1 MNDVVDSSLG
11 SDSATSAV
19 PGLPGQVGQ
28 TRRPFSGLG
37 STVTGTGTTTGSWAE
52 STHSVIWLT
61 RGGNRL
67 PLARVGR
74 RSWGTNLISVAVIA
88 LTSLIAASNLLDVY
102 GSAAMWAVAAVPAT
116 LLGALIAY
124 AGTAPAL
131 RLWWQIVF
139 LIVAQGVIGPVIALN
154 DTAISHVIPSVETL
168 SQGFVSTF
176 GAFKYLIAVP
186 PPTGSGDGSLMAAWT
201 ICLWLSF
208 LAGVFAT
215 QTGFQ
220 PIASGVLIGL
230 IMIVWLS
237 WRWQLLELGRWISAT
252 IILLLAAGLGVGAC
266 MGIGQSRLILR
277 DYYDPPLSP
286 YDYAS
291 PLSGLRSYVKDHKDD
306 TLLTVTN
313 LPEGTPV
320 RLAVMDQFDGNV
332 WNLSDSTEAS
342 DSSDYRRVGTRIPN
356 TVDGKKFTATFTIDK
371 GLSDKWLPLAGAAS
385 SVDVTSAGKT
395 GGANGNGGGESR
407 SSADH
412 TLFYYNESTQSAI
425 IPAGLSTGMTYTES
439 GIIAPTPTDKEI
451 AKANAAVTNQPG
463 TKDVPDSVGKFASS
477 VAGGEDTAGAQA
489 QALVAQLKDSG
500 WFSHGL
506 TGDYPSLPGHGSY
519 RINALLA
526 GSAMVGDSEQYASAM
541 ALMARE
547 LGLPSRVVMG
557 FLPKNDDG
565 DISNDRTETVNG
577 TSTVKFTGNDIEAWV
592 EINLEG
598 YGWVAFYPTPKE
610 TKIPDD
616 NQNLTPPNPQTLVRQ
631 PPVPLT
637 DPLRDEE
644 QAHGKSALAGE
655 DATDEPAASI
665 WSTIGRIA
673 AKVAIYGSPV
683 WIPLLICLLILALKT
698 VALARLRRYGDARQR
713 ITSGWQAVHALAGQS
728 GIPVTGTR
736 RDQAQAIARQLN
748 IDGAPLIALGRQA
761 DYAAF
766 SGQPVTPEQ
775 AGAYWR
781 SVLTTRKLMLASQS
795 FMRRLRTRLSLRG
808 VFHNVRILSSIRT
821 WRHGD
826 KRKPD
831 GRQPAKQRP
840 VKRHATTI
848 RTATLLTERP
858 TVMNDM
864 QIHVAADSNIGLRR
878 RANQDSFII
887 DDGVFLVCDGM
898 GGGVGGQR
906 ASSAAVDRF
915 ETLASRF
922 SRSRTTIGR
931 TIDLAQ
937 ADVLAIGQEL
947 GGVSG
952 TTVTGLIAP
961 GRIERDAPG
970 DVALDINPDMDW
982 YVINIGDSRTYH
994 MDADSDGQWDAS
1006 TLCRITRDHSRR
1018 QEAIDSGE
1026 MLPEDAVIIPRN
1038 IITQCIGDP
1047 DGINPD
1053 FFAVRPTG
1061 RFIICSDG
1069 LHGEVDDAAIAATAA
1084 ACADPQTAVD
1094 ELIRI
1099 ALEAGGTDNVTVI
1112 VLDITGEYAG
1122 QKVWHASRLAQ
1133 QEDLETVS
1141 DETLD
1146 TIRIQKPANQI

>member
-1 MNDVVDSSLG
+1 MNDVIDSSLG

-19 PGLPGQVGQ
+19 DALPGQVGQ

-37 STVTGTGTTTGSWAE
+37 STMTGTGTTTGSWAE

-176 GAFKYLIAVP
+176 GAFKYLIAIP

-208 LAGVFAT
+208 LAGVFAIGDKRQLSVLSLLPIAIELVVCALLGT

-407 SSADH
+407 SSAGH

-565 DISNDRTETVNG
+565 DISNGRTETVNG

-637 DPLRDEE
+637 DRCATRSRHTANRRWPARRPPMSRRHPSGAPSDASRRSRHLRQPGMDTAADLSADPRT
-644 QAHGKSALAGE
+644 QDRRPGPPAPARRRAAAHHLRLAGRARARRAE
-655 DATDEPAASI
+655 RHTRHRHAPRPGAGHRTAAQHRRCPTDCAG
-665 WSTIGRIA
+665 T
-673 AKVAIYGSPV
+673 
-683 WIPLLICLLILALKT
+683 
-698 VALARLRRYGDARQR
+698 
-713 ITSGWQAVHALAGQS
+713 TS
-728 GIPVTGTR
+728 R
-736 RDQAQAIARQLN
+736 
-748 IDGAPLIALGRQA
+748 
-761 DYAAF
+761 
-766 SGQPVTPEQ
+766 
-775 AGAYWR
+775 
-781 SVLTTRKLMLASQS
+781 
-795 FMRRLRTRLSLRG
+795 LRG
-808 VFHNVRILSSIRT
+808 VLRPAGHART
-821 WRHGD
+821 
-826 KRKPD
+826 
-831 GRQPAKQRP
+831 GRRLLAFRTDDPQA
-840 VKRHATTI
+840 HA
-848 RTATLLTERP
+848 RL
-858 TVMNDM
+858 
-864 QIHVAADSNIGLRR
+864 
-878 RANQDSFII
+878 
-887 DDGVFLVCDGM
+887 
-898 GGGVGGQR
+898 
-906 ASSAAVDRF
+906 AV
-915 ETLASRF
+915 LH
-922 SRSRTTIGR
+922 
-931 TIDLAQ
+931 AQ
-937 ADVLAIGQEL
+937 AANPPV
-947 GGVSG
+947 
-952 TTVTGLIAP
+952 IARSFP
-961 GRIERDAPG
+961 
-970 DVALDINPDMDW
+970 
-982 YVINIGDSRTYH
+982 
-994 MDADSDGQWDAS
+994 
-1006 TLCRITRDHSRR
+1006 
-1018 QEAIDSGE
+1018 
-1026 MLPEDAVIIPRN
+1026 
-1038 IITQCIGDP
+1038 
-1047 DGINPD
+1047 
-1053 FFAVRPTG
+1053 
-1061 RFIICSDG
+1061 
-1069 LHGEVDDAAIAATAA
+1069 
-1084 ACADPQTAVD
+1084 
-1094 ELIRI
+1094 
-1099 ALEAGGTDNVTVI
+1099 
-1112 VLDITGEYAG
+1112 
-1122 QKVWHASRLAQ
+1122 
-1133 QEDLETVS
+1133 
-1141 DETLD
+1141 
-1146 TIRIQKPANQI
+1146 

>member
-1 MNDVVDSSLG
+1 MNDVIDSSLG
-11 SDSATSAV
+11 SFSSTSAV
-19 PGLPGQVGQ
+19 DALPGQVGQ

-208 LAGVFAT
+208 LAGVFAIGDKRQLSVLSLLPIAIELVVCALLGT

-439 GIIAPTPTDKEI
+439 GIIAPHTHRQGDR
-451 AKANAAVTNQPG
+451 QG
-463 TKDVPDSVGKFASS
+463 QR
-477 VAGGEDTAGAQA
+477 GG
-489 QALVAQLKDSG
+489 
-500 WFSHGL
+500 H
-506 TGDYPSLPGHGSY
+506 
-519 RINALLA
+519 
-526 GSAMVGDSEQYASAM
+526 
-541 ALMARE
+541 
-547 LGLPSRVVMG
+547 
-557 FLPKNDDG
+557 
-565 DISNDRTETVNG
+565 
-577 TSTVKFTGNDIEAWV
+577 
-592 EINLEG
+592 
-598 YGWVAFYPTPKE
+598 
-610 TKIPDD
+610 
-616 NQNLTPPNPQTLVRQ
+616 
-631 PPVPLT
+631 
-637 DPLRDEE
+637 
-644 QAHGKSALAGE
+644 
-655 DATDEPAASI
+655 
-665 WSTIGRIA
+665 
-673 AKVAIYGSPV
+673 
-683 WIPLLICLLILALKT
+683 
-698 VALARLRRYGDARQR
+698 
-713 ITSGWQAVHALAGQS
+713 
-728 GIPVTGTR
+728 
-736 RDQAQAIARQLN
+736 
-748 IDGAPLIALGRQA
+748 
-761 DYAAF
+761 
-766 SGQPVTPEQ
+766 
-775 AGAYWR
+775 
-781 SVLTTRKLMLASQS
+781 
-795 FMRRLRTRLSLRG
+795 
-808 VFHNVRILSSIRT
+808 
-821 WRHGD
+821 
-826 KRKPD
+826 
-831 GRQPAKQRP
+831 QPAGHQ
-840 VKRHATTI
+840 
-848 RTATLLTERP
+848 
-858 TVMNDM
+858 
-864 QIHVAADSNIGLRR
+864 G
-878 RANQDSFII
+878 RA
-887 DDGVFLVCDGM
+887 
-898 GGGVGGQR
+898 
-906 ASSAAVDRF
+906 
-915 ETLASRF
+915 
-922 SRSRTTIGR
+922 
-931 TIDLAQ
+931 
-937 ADVLAIGQEL
+937 
-947 GGVSG
+947 
-952 TTVTGLIAP
+952 
-961 GRIERDAPG
+961 
-970 DVALDINPDMDW
+970 
-982 YVINIGDSRTYH
+982 
-994 MDADSDGQWDAS
+994 
-1006 TLCRITRDHSRR
+1006 
-1018 QEAIDSGE
+1018 
-1026 MLPEDAVIIPRN
+1026 
-1038 IITQCIGDP
+1038 
-1047 DGINPD
+1047 
-1053 FFAVRPTG
+1053 
-1061 RFIICSDG
+1061 
-1069 LHGEVDDAAIAATAA
+1069 
-1084 ACADPQTAVD
+1084 
-1094 ELIRI
+1094 
-1099 ALEAGGTDNVTVI
+1099 
-1112 VLDITGEYAG
+1112 
-1122 QKVWHASRLAQ
+1122 
-1133 QEDLETVS
+1133 
-1141 DETLD
+1141 
-1146 TIRIQKPANQI
+1146 

>member
-1 MNDVVDSSLG
+1 MNDVIDSSLGSFSSTGVNGPTGFTGANGVTDFTG

-28 TRRPFSGLG
+28 NRRPFSGLG

-74 RSWGTNLISVAVIA
+74 RSWGTNLISVTVIA

-208 LAGVFAT
+208 LAGVFAIGDKRQLSVLSLLPIAIELVVCALLGT

-320 RLAVMDQFDGNV
+320 RFAVMDQFDGNV

-407 SSADH
+407 SSTGH

-425 IPAGLSTGMTYTES
+425 IPAGLSTGMT
-439 GIIAPTPTDKEI
+439 
-451 AKANAAVTNQPG
+451 
-463 TKDVPDSVGKFASS
+463 
-477 VAGGEDTAGAQA
+477 
-489 QALVAQLKDSG
+489 
-500 WFSHGL
+500 
-506 TGDYPSLPGHGSY
+506 
-519 RINALLA
+519 
-526 GSAMVGDSEQYASAM
+526 
-541 ALMARE
+541 
-547 LGLPSRVVMG
+547 
-557 FLPKNDDG
+557 
-565 DISNDRTETVNG
+565 
-577 TSTVKFTGNDIEAWV
+577 
-592 EINLEG
+592 
-598 YGWVAFYPTPKE
+598 
-610 TKIPDD
+610 
-616 NQNLTPPNPQTLVRQ
+616 
-631 PPVPLT
+631 
-637 DPLRDEE
+637 
-644 QAHGKSALAGE
+644 
-655 DATDEPAASI
+655 
-665 WSTIGRIA
+665 
-673 AKVAIYGSPV
+673 
-683 WIPLLICLLILALKT
+683 
-698 VALARLRRYGDARQR
+698 
-713 ITSGWQAVHALAGQS
+713 
-728 GIPVTGTR
+728 
-736 RDQAQAIARQLN
+736 
-748 IDGAPLIALGRQA
+748 
-761 DYAAF
+761 
-766 SGQPVTPEQ
+766 
-775 AGAYWR
+775 
-781 SVLTTRKLMLASQS
+781 
-795 FMRRLRTRLSLRG
+795 
-808 VFHNVRILSSIRT
+808 
-821 WRHGD
+821 
-826 KRKPD
+826 
-831 GRQPAKQRP
+831 
-840 VKRHATTI
+840 
-848 RTATLLTERP
+848 
-858 TVMNDM
+858 
-864 QIHVAADSNIGLRR
+864 
-878 RANQDSFII
+878 
-887 DDGVFLVCDGM
+887 
-898 GGGVGGQR
+898 
-906 ASSAAVDRF
+906 
-915 ETLASRF
+915 
-922 SRSRTTIGR
+922 
-931 TIDLAQ
+931 
-937 ADVLAIGQEL
+937 
-947 GGVSG
+947 
-952 TTVTGLIAP
+952 
-961 GRIERDAPG
+961 
-970 DVALDINPDMDW
+970 
-982 YVINIGDSRTYH
+982 
-994 MDADSDGQWDAS
+994 
-1006 TLCRITRDHSRR
+1006 
-1018 QEAIDSGE
+1018 
-1026 MLPEDAVIIPRN
+1026 
-1038 IITQCIGDP
+1038 
-1047 DGINPD
+1047 
-1053 FFAVRPTG
+1053 
-1061 RFIICSDG
+1061 
-1069 LHGEVDDAAIAATAA
+1069 
-1084 ACADPQTAVD
+1084 
-1094 ELIRI
+1094 
-1099 ALEAGGTDNVTVI
+1099 
-1112 VLDITGEYAG
+1112 
-1122 QKVWHASRLAQ
+1122 
-1133 QEDLETVS
+1133 
-1141 DETLD
+1141 
-1146 TIRIQKPANQI
+1146 

>member
-1 MNDVVDSSLG
+1 MNDVIDSSLGSFSSTGVNGPTGFTGANGVTDFTG

-74 RSWGTNLISVAVIA
+74 RSWGTNLISVTVIA

-208 LAGVFAT
+208 LAGVFAIGDKRQLSVLSLLPIAIELVVCALLGT

-320 RLAVMDQFDGNV
+320 RFAVMDQFDGNV

-407 SSADH
+407 SSTGH

-698 VALARLRRYGDARQR
+698 VALARLRRHGDARQR

-840 VKRHATTI
+840 VKRK
-848 RTATLLTERP
+848 
-858 TVMNDM
+858 
-864 QIHVAADSNIGLRR
+864 
-878 RANQDSFII
+878 
-887 DDGVFLVCDGM
+887 
-898 GGGVGGQR
+898 
-906 ASSAAVDRF
+906 SS
-915 ETLASRF
+915 TK
-922 SRSRTTIGR
+922 
-931 TIDLAQ
+931 Q
-937 ADVLAIGQEL
+937 
-947 GGVSG
+947 
-952 TTVTGLIAP
+952 P
-961 GRIERDAPG
+961 
-970 DVALDINPDMDW
+970 
-982 YVINIGDSRTYH
+982 
-994 MDADSDGQWDAS
+994 
-1006 TLCRITRDHSRR
+1006 
-1018 QEAIDSGE
+1018 
-1026 MLPEDAVIIPRN
+1026 
-1038 IITQCIGDP
+1038 
-1047 DGINPD
+1047 
-1053 FFAVRPTG
+1053 
-1061 RFIICSDG
+1061 
-1069 LHGEVDDAAIAATAA
+1069 
-1084 ACADPQTAVD
+1084 
-1094 ELIRI
+1094 
-1099 ALEAGGTDNVTVI
+1099 
-1112 VLDITGEYAG
+1112 AG
-1122 QKVWHASRLAQ
+1122 QKPATQQPSAQ
-1133 QEDLETVS
+1133 QPS
-1141 DETLD
+1141 S
-1146 TIRIQKPANQI
+1146 QKGRQS